1 LGYFLVQHLV
11 TLIMPPKIACHLA
24 ATFEPS
30 LPVLFYFYFLHKMGD
45 IRLQA
50 VIIMSKKHLGIR
62 TESLLA
68 LTKVPSGVLSVT
80 KGKST

>member
-1 LGYFLVQHLV
+1 
-11 TLIMPPKIACHLA
+11 
-24 ATFEPS
+24 
-30 LPVLFYFYFLHKMGD
+30 MGD

-68 LTKVPSGVLSVT
+68 LTKVPSGALSVT